1 MAKLEISRES
11 CKSCGLCVDVC
22 PGQVLEIG
30 EGINK
35 RDTAMWWMPAR
46 NPALPAACAP
56 RYVRIVSLK
65 YLSKKKEEDG
75 FIIV

>member
-1 MAKLEISRES
+1 MAKLEISRSWKQGKES
-11 CKSCGLCVDVC
+11 
-22 PGQVLEIG
+22 I
-30 EGINK
+30 K

>member
-1 MAKLEISRES
+1 
-11 CKSCGLCVDVC
+11 
-22 PGQVLEIG
+22 
-30 EGINK
+30 
-35 RDTAMWWMPAR
+35 MWWMPAR